1 MFNNDGK
8 NLILLFF
15 RVLISSLPQN
25 LIACAGE
32 EAAAVKAAFD
42 ESTAELLSLIV
53 PGWNGEEVTY
63 ET

>member
-32 EAAAVKAAFD
+32 KAAAVKAAFD